1 MMRKILRYLL
11 WSIGVIILLPFLI
24 VFLLYLPFVQNYIKD
39 KAVGYV
45 ADNYGMV
52 VSVGQFRLGY
62 PLNLTLQDVYVGET
76 PTDTL
81 AAVGNLHLEV
91 GVEDILQQCLS
102 VRELRLCHV
111 NFGMSDDTTGMNLK
125 VLTDTLS
132 LKARKIDLKNR
143 WVNVDA
149 IRLAGGDVSM
159 DVGVSK
165 ETDTTQSTPMD
176 WLISVEQLVLDRI
189 SYRMSMESIPSLDAG
204 LAQGKVSGFDL
215 ALGTQ
220 IVDVDSLAV
229 SGAWCRLVT
238 ASGDTLQEPETVT
251 NDSIISVPWTVR
263 VNCVNMDNSVF
274 NMSEQGASK
283 AMIALY
289 GIGFRVEDVF
299 NQGTRIR
306 AKLKDVWAS
315 QQDGVTLTSLQ
326 GDVRLDTVLTS
337 LQGGYICTSN
347 SKIKI
352 EAGADADF
360 QNLPGQ
366 SPLSLIVSGYIGMSD
381 IVYFYPEL
389 PQELWNRQMR
399 INTSLSL
406 TDKIVFNWGS

>member
-149 IRLAGGDVSM
+149 IRLTGGDVSM

-229 SGAWCRLVT
+229 SGACNGKW
-238 ASGDTLQEPETVT
+238 
-251 NDSIISVPWTVR
+251 
-263 VNCVNMDNSVF
+263 
-274 NMSEQGASK
+274 
-283 AMIALY
+283 
-289 GIGFRVEDVF
+289 
-299 NQGTRIR
+299 
-306 AKLKDVWAS
+306 
-315 QQDGVTLTSLQ
+315 
-326 GDVRLDTVLTS
+326 
-337 LQGGYICTSN
+337 GYIARTGDRY
-347 SKIKI
+347 K
-352 EAGADADF
+352 
-360 QNLPGQ
+360 
-366 SPLSLIVSGYIGMSD
+366 
-381 IVYFYPEL
+381 
-389 PQELWNRQMR
+389 
-399 INTSLSL
+399 
-406 TDKIVFNWGS
+406 

>member
-149 IRLAGGDVSM
+149 IRLTGGDVSM
-159 DVGVSK
+159 G
-165 ETDTTQSTPMD
+165 E
-176 WLISVEQLVLDRI
+176 
-189 SYRMSMESIPSLDAG
+189 
-204 LAQGKVSGFDL
+204 
-215 ALGTQ
+215 
-220 IVDVDSLAV
+220 
-229 SGAWCRLVT
+229 
-238 ASGDTLQEPETVT
+238 
-251 NDSIISVPWTVR
+251 
-263 VNCVNMDNSVF
+263 
-274 NMSEQGASK
+274 
-283 AMIALY
+283 
-289 GIGFRVEDVF
+289 
-299 NQGTRIR
+299 
-306 AKLKDVWAS
+306 
-315 QQDGVTLTSLQ
+315 
-326 GDVRLDTVLTS
+326 
-337 LQGGYICTSN
+337 
-347 SKIKI
+347 
-352 EAGADADF
+352 
-360 QNLPGQ
+360 
-366 SPLSLIVSGYIGMSD
+366 
-381 IVYFYPEL
+381 
-389 PQELWNRQMR
+389 
-399 INTSLSL
+399 
-406 TDKIVFNWGS
+406 